1 MNNVTFINRFALP
14 ITMDKIDNSIIETL
28 RKDSRTPFLQ
38 IAKKLKVSEGTI
50 RKRVKDLTTSGEIK
64 RFTLET
70 KHDTFAIVGIET
82 DTRIETKKI
91 VEKIKPLGVKNIYEV
106 TGRFDVVAMVP
117 RKDMETI
124 NDILESIRSIEGVVH
139 TETFT
144 VLHKE

>member
-50 RKRVKDLTTSGEIK
+50 RKRVKDLTTSDEIK